1 MYCPMRAMQAHNE
14 WFLSL
19 SEEEKEEIRAKERAK
34 AQQSEEDGKFE
45 RGTR

>member
-34 AQQSEEDGKFE
+34 AQQPKKEVNPKKP
-45 RGTR
+45 